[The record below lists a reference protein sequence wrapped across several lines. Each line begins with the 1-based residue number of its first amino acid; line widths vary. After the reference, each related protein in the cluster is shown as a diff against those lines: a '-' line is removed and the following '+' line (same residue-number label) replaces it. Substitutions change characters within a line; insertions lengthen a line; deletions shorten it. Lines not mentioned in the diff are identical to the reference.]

1 MKVTNLM
8 LTKWAK
14 AALLILFG
22 IILIIYLNSVLEELQ
37 RAFESIL
44 QVETPMLISLLTAVM
59 WIIILW
65 CFVDA
70 AINIITSFREGRT
83 TIDDLAAKIDSIEKM
98 IKEQGVEVPPAQ
110 QKPIV
115 IEQAKVQMSKSEPMS
130 APTSDVPPP
139 PP

>member
-1 MKVTNLM
+1 MKITNLM

-22 IILIIYLNSVLEELQ
+22 IILIIYLESVLEEF
-37 RAFESIL
+37 RGAFEGIFHE
-44 QVETPMLISLLTAVM
+44 ETPMLIGLLTAVM
-59 WIIILW
+59 WVVILW

-70 AINIITSFREGRT
+70 AINLITSFREGRT

-98 IKEQGVEVPPAQ
+98 IKEQAVEVPPAQ

-115 IEQAKVQMSKSEPMS
+115 IEQAKVQMSKSEPIP